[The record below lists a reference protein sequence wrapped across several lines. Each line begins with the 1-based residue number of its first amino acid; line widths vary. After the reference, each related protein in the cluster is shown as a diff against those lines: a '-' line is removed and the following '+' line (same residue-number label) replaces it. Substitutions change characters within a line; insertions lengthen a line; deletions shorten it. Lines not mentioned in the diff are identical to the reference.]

1 MKNFADSGF
10 AIGIDIDA
18 DHIFDGGLPA
28 VIVAEVLPSGTVLF
42 RLFPGVEYESLG
54 VGFTQFV
61 MSDLP
66 VCFRGHRRD
75 FSDVDEVR
83 VGFHDKA
90 VSGGMAR
97 TAFRFDRSGD
107 RQFDVLFPE
116 AFQLRIEFDSV
127 TTGNF
132 TPHKAC
138 AGEDHIVKIR
148 RG

>member
-1 MKNFADSGF
+1 
-10 AIGIDIDA
+10 
-18 DHIFDGGLPA
+18 
-28 VIVAEVLPSGTVLF
+28 
-42 RLFPGVEYESLG
+42 
-54 VGFTQFV
+54 

-66 VCFRGHRRD
+66 VRFRGHRRD
-75 FSDVDEVR
+75 FPDVDEVR

-90 VSGGMAR
+90 VSGGTGR

-132 TPHKAC
+132 TSHKAC